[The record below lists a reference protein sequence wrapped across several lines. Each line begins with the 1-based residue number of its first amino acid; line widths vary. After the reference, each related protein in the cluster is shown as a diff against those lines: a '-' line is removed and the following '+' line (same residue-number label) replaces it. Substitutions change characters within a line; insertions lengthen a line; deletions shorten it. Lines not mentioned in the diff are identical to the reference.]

1 MAIYVYITPVNIL
14 VMSSG
19 QFLCSKEVESLTY
32 FSRLNTI
39 MKFIKMILKLV
50 PHIPLGTDTSSFT
63 KIIFLLY
70 DITVGKRL
78 SKVCLVLGFSISLGV
93 PIDRLQAPD
102 RL

>member
-19 QFLCSKEVESLTY
+19 LFICSKEVGNWTY

-39 MKFIKMILKLV
+39 MKFIKLILKLV
-50 PHIPLGTDTSSFT
+50 PHIPLGTVTSSFT

-70 DITVGKRL
+70 DTTEGNTV
-78 SKVCLVLGFSISLGV
+78 SKKCLVLGFSISLGV
-93 PIDRLQAPD
+93 PIDRLQVLD
-102 RL
+102 KL

>member
-14 VMSSG
+14 VMSTG
-19 QFLCSKEVESLTY
+19 LFICSKEVENLTY

-39 MKFIKMILKLV
+39 MKFIKLILKLV

-63 KIIFLLY
+63 KFIFLFY
-70 DITVGKRL
+70 DITVGKRV
-78 SKVCLVLGFSISLGV
+78 SKECLVLGFSISLGV
-93 PIDRLQAPD
+93 PIDRLQVPD